1 MARSVD
7 AVTAHERIMQVMR
20 QYDISIEDVRQRCA
34 AERTPGGRT
43 TPIDLVRYQYPITA
57 VAALVELIAEAKAK

>member
-1 MARSVD
+1 
-7 AVTAHERIMQVMR
+7 MQVMR